1 MGKFISPLKSQQLHK
16 WGHRLLDD
24 LVYNDDEF
32 GVIIVKAGFETDF
45 ASVYA
50 LRTTAYFSASASVCT
65 AFCPV
70 LPTWAT
76 MLALLVALVA
86 LLLYSLVVGYGNLAG
101 TVHDYLY
108 SWGRL
113 TRRQADAVLYRGLRA
128 EGVAAWRAWLFWL
141 GVRLGGASHFK
152 K

>member
-1 MGKFISPLKSQQLHK
+1 MGLFVTPLDTRQQGKFQ
-16 WGHRLLDD
+16 HRLLGA
-24 LVYNDDEF
+24 LAYNDDQF
-32 GVIIVKAGFETDF
+32 GGIVVPEGFETDF

-50 LRTTAYFSASASVCT
+50 LRDTACFSAGASVCT
-65 AFCPV
+65 ALCPV
-70 LPTWAT
+70 LPSWAA
-76 MLALLVALVA
+76 MLALVVALVA
-86 LLLYSLVVGYGNLAG
+86 LALYAIVVGYGNKAA